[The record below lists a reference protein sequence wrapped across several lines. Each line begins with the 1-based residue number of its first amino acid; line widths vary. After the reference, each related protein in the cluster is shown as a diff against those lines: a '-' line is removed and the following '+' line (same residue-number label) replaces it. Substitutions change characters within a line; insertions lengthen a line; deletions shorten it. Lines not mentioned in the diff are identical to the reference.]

1 MDAKHTILLTCVGLS
16 GLRGAREMN
25 VRWSQGPC
33 IQGLETFRSPFNKS
47 RSFRFF
53 SGVRL
58 GQRLDAAWS
67 LSQTR
72 STSPEVFISS
82 PVHGVDTI
90 LIQHGAFHSR
100 VQQVG
105 KFSFLLRCLV
115 GGRHDPACVSFQPRS
130 TSGEVFISSPRLGWG
145 NDIIQPV
152 ARCGSLHL
160 RAKGTF
166 RVVHPK
172 GSPKGRNASEV
183 GSAAG

>member
-1 MDAKHTILLTCVGLS
+1 MDANHTILLTCVGLS

-47 RSFRFF
+47 RSFHFF

-58 GQRLDAAWS
+58 VQRVDAAWS
-67 LSQTR
+67 L
-72 STSPEVFISS
+72 
-82 PVHGVDTI
+82 
-90 LIQHGAFHSR
+90 HSR

-145 NDIIQPV
+145 NGIIQPV

-166 RVVHPK
+166 RGFHPK